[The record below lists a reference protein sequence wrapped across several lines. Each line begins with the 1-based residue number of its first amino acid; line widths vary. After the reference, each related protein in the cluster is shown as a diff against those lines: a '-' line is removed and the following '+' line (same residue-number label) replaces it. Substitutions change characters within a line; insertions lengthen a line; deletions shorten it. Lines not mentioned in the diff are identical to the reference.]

1 MTETLRPRTP
11 TRLLDVDALRGFAL
25 FGILVVNL
33 AYFASGYPFHL
44 VADPAHGSWLD
55 DSVEFGVR
63 LLFEMKFYLLFS
75 FLFGYS
81 FTLQLAAAGRAG
93 ANFTARFVR
102 RLGGLFV
109 LGGLHAVLLFQG
121 DILTTYALLGLV
133 LLAVHRIQPRTAVI
147 AAGAIVGVVAVGTA
161 VAALA
166 GVELVTDQEAALA
179 AGRAST
185 DALAGGLGSV
195 IGEHLRSLPTMAGS
209 LAVQGPLALAAFLVG
224 LAAGQRKLLADGVGR
239 HTGALRRLELVGYP
253 IGLAGAL
260 VFAIGGGTTN
270 LAGLAVSIL
279 TAPLLVSAYVATLL
293 RVFATPRASRPD
305 GAVELSRSVPA
316 GRADLHRRR
325 ARADRRHTAGGRAG
339 RRRRHLRGP
348 AGVEPTL
355 ARAVPVRP
363 GRMGTAGRHE
373 RGASPDAPLTSA
385 DKSHT
390 PRQSRSLTARSHSSG
405 CHRERWPRA
414 CAAGSCA
421 ATTPLISLPSD
432 TGPRVAGAH

>member
-1 MTETLRPRTP
+1 MTETQRPRTS

-44 VADPAHGSWLD
+44 VTDPAHGSWLD

-81 FTLQLAAAGRAG
+81 FTLQLSAAGTAG

-133 LLAVHRIQPRTAVI
+133 LLAVHRIRPRTAVI
-147 AAGAIVGVVAVGTA
+147 AAGAIVGVMAAGMA

-166 GVELVTDQEAALA
+166 GVELVTDQDAALA
-179 AGRAST
+179 GGRAST

-224 LAAGQRKLLADGVGR
+224 LAAGRRKLLADGIGR
-239 HTGALRRLELVGYP
+239 HTVALRRLELAGYP

-260 VFAIGGGTTN
+260 VFAICGGTASP
-270 LAGLAVSIL
+270 AGLAASIL
-279 TAPLLVSAYVATLL
+279 TAPVLVSAYVATLL
-293 RVFATPRASRPD
+293 RVFATPRGSRLARALAPAGRMALSNYLGQSLLGVLIFTGVGLGLTGD
-305 GAVELSRSVPA
+305 TPPTVVPVVAVGIFAVQLELSR
-316 GRADLHRRR
+316 RWL
-325 ARADRRHTAGGRAG
+325 ARYRY
-339 RRRRHLRGP
+339 GP
-348 AGVEPTL
+348 AEWVL
-355 ARAVPVRP
+355 RAVTNAERP
-363 GRMGTAGRHE
+363 RMR
-373 RGASPDAPLTSA
+373 R
-385 DKSHT
+385 
-390 PRQSRSLTARSHSSG
+390 
-405 CHRERWPRA
+405 
-414 CAAGSCA
+414 
-421 ATTPLISLPSD
+421 
-432 TGPRVAGAH
+432 

>member
-147 AAGAIVGVVAVGTA
+147 AAGAIVGVVAVGAA

-224 LAAGQRKLLADGVGR
+224 LAAGRRKLLADGVGR

-293 RVFATPRASRPD
+293 RVFATPRGGRLARALAPAGRMALSSYLGQSLLGVLIFTGVGLGLTGDTPP
-305 GAVELSRSVPA
+305 AVVPVVAVGIFAVQLELSR
-316 GRADLHRRR
+316 RWL
-325 ARADRRHTAGGRAG
+325 ARYRY
-339 RRRRHLRGP
+339 GP
-348 AGVEPTL
+348 AEWVL
-355 ARAVPVRP
+355 RAVTNAERP
-363 GRMGTAGRHE
+363 RMR
-373 RGASPDAPLTSA
+373 R
-385 DKSHT
+385 
-390 PRQSRSLTARSHSSG
+390 
-405 CHRERWPRA
+405 
-414 CAAGSCA
+414 
-421 ATTPLISLPSD
+421 
-432 TGPRVAGAH
+432 